1 MKFFVSDLSNE
12 YNCKNMNV
20 IEKYEYG
27 LCYDF
32 LIILRSWIW

>member
-12 YNCKNMNV
+12 YNGKNMNV
-20 IEKYEYG
+20 IEKYEYV

-32 LIILRSWIW
+32 LIILRRWIW